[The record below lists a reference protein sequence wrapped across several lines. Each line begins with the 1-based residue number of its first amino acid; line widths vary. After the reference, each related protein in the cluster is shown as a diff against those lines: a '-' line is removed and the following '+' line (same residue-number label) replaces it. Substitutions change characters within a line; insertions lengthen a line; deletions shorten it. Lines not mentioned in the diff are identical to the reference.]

1 MTDTANSK
9 IKSSNNTDNT
19 KIINIILILLI
30 GPLINTINKCPATML
45 AASRMES
52 VPEQITFL
60 TALITTIINIKATG
74 VLLED

>member
-1 MTDTANSK
+1 
-9 IKSSNNTDNT
+9 
-19 KIINIILILLI
+19 
-30 GPLINTINKCPATML
+30 ML